1 MNQYQLPGINPVDS
15 RSAQIDVGLKAHMNK
30 VYGLMSAAMLI
41 TGLVAFFSSTSQVL
55 MQAMFGTPLQW
66 IVMLAPL
73 GVVILLSAR
82 INKMSASAAQTTF
95 WIFSGL
101 MGLSIS
107 YIFLAYAS
115 ISIFQ
120 TFLVTAIAFA
130 SLSIYGYT
138 TKKDISGWG
147 SFLIMGLIGIIGA
160 MIINIFLASPGLQ
173 FAISVIGVLIFAG
186 LTAYDTQRIKNDYIQ
201 MASHGDTQWLAKSS
215 IMGALSLYLN
225 FLNMFLLLLSLFGQ
239 RE

>member
-1 MNQYQLPGINPVDS
+1 MNQYQIPGIS
-15 RSAQIDVGLKAHMNK
+15 RAGTRSAQIDEGLKAHMNK
-30 VYGLMSAAMLI
+30 VYGLMAAAMLI
-41 TGLVAFFSSTSQVL
+41 TGSVAYFSSNSFVL
-55 MQAMFGTPLQW
+55 MNAIYSSPLQW
-66 IVMLAPL
+66 VVMLAPL
-73 GVVILLSAR
+73 GVVFLLSAR
-82 INKMSASAAQTTF
+82 INKMSVSAAQTTF

-107 YIFLAYAS
+107 YIFLVYTG
-115 ISIFQ
+115 ISIVQ
-120 TFLVTAIAFA
+120 TFLVTAIAFS

-147 SFLIMGLIGIIGA
+147 AFLIMGLIGIIVA
-160 MIINIFLASPGLQ
+160 AIVNLFLASPALQ
-173 FAISVIGVLIFAG
+173 FAISTLGVLIFAG
-186 LTAYDTQRIKNDYIQ
+186 LTAYDTQRIKNEYVL
-201 MASHGDTQWLAKSS
+201 MATHGDSQWLAKSS